1 MLLIWAKKFP
11 LILPCFPP
19 KNQERTTVPCLFVS
33 MCVYYT
39 REWYEGDEGR
49 KIEGKSVNE
58 KAGLGFHSESVWERE
73 RAWQSKLCG
82 RASVMLKQLWTHLKD
97 NAIFT
102 PVAFS
107 SSLHTKG
114 DLTKETQLSFLDYKS
129 SHNMHP
135 KLLPY
140 LPSYKQKLWTE
151 SSTRTHNSKSYKLL
165 QQHQNQNKKN
175 SDWLMCTIFR
185 VYS

>member
-1 MLLIWAKKFP
+1 MFSPKKSR
-11 LILPCFPP
+11 
-19 KNQERTTVPCLFVS
+19 KDDGSLFV
-33 MCVYYT
+33 CVYVCVLYKGMIWGRWRAKNWGKKCKWKGWAWLSF
-39 REWYEGDEGR
+39 RECVCVR
-49 KIEGKSVNE
+49 
-58 KAGLGFHSESVWERE
+58 ERE

-82 RASVMLKQLWTHLKD
+82 SASVMLKQLWTHLKD